1 MDNLTRNSSPSVM
14 MHAPPQ
20 KEPEAVRRCEAIFD
34 FSPEENGELSF
45 VVGDVIEVAFGF
57 PFVFV

>member
-1 MDNLTRNSSPSVM
+1 M